1 MKELDSRIFLR
12 SRFQPLRGTDL
23 RRFLRRL
30 DPRLR
35 ATPDALLV
43 EHDDECCH
51 GYPRRWAQT
60 VRWLNQYRVPDGP
73 VDAQV
78 LADIRL
84 ALRGQRHGH
93 PSSPGDAAGGRRA
106 RPD

>member
-1 MKELDSRIFLR
+1 MEAAIRPVEELDSRVFLR

-30 DPRLR
+30 DLRLR
-35 ATPDALLV
+35 ATSDALLV
-43 EHDDECCH
+43 EHDDSCCH

-60 VRWLNQYRVPDGP
+60 VRWLDRYRLPEGP
-73 VDAQV
+73 VDGQV

-84 ALRGQRHGH
+84 AL
-93 PSSPGDAAGGRRA
+93 GG
-106 RPD
+106 P